1 MGGRAARS
9 ASVVVDRGAEA
20 VGVCART
27 VAVFRQRVVS
37 PIFSPPSRRFRS
49 CPPCASGLR
58 SLPGR
63 KSTVT
68 PGVRGH
74 DPTGASSFPCGAWDV
89 VSGAA
94 CIAPRLAPAQSCIL
108 AGPATRSIG
117 TVLRRAPLGQLHPPR
132 EEKKRCPIRREEK
145 ARRGSV
151 CTVRGRS
158 SVDGCPSD
166 ARRVAPWRAMMHTP
180 QTSPPEGFGA
190 GKQKRRAVDQSGAE
204 SSSVRRPRRV
214 SRIFPR
220 ICEIRASVRS
230 RMSPISRRVRF
241 SV

>member
-1 MGGRAARS
+1 MEGLLWRARPARPGSGRSPEGSQRSRRASAIQRAHPHFRAARRMS
-9 ASVVVDRGAEA
+9 CRGQL
-20 VGVCART
+20 VLR
-27 VAVFRQRVVS
+27 
-37 PIFSPPSRRFRS
+37 P
-49 CPPCASGLR
+49 GLR
-58 SLPGR
+58 LPR
-63 KSTVT
+63 A
-68 PGVRGH
+68 
-74 DPTGASSFPCGAWDV
+74 ASW
-89 VSGAA
+89 
-94 CIAPRLAPAQSCIL
+94 Q
-108 AGPATRSIG
+108 GPATRSIE
-117 TVLRRAPLGQLHPPR
+117 TVPRRAPLGQLHPPR
-132 EEKKRCPIRREEK
+132 EEKKRCPIRREGK
-145 ARRGSV
+145 AKSGSV

-166 ARRVAPWRAMMHTP
+166 ARCVAPWRAMMHTP
-180 QTSPPEGFGA
+180 PTSPPEGSGA